1 MKTLNEQNGYI
12 LSHEIVVTNNTVS
25 KEFIKLVELNKNQI
39 EQIWIKQQELK
50 KNKLVNLPILNLS
63 RIERTSVDDKIYLH
77 CFPVDYKYYLAQRSG
92 IDLGITP
99 LAVSGI
105 TFYTKENENIFFVGK
120 RSEMVTTYQ
129 NFFEFVPSGS
139 IDVNNSTQK
148 DEKID
153 YLKQIA
159 VELEEELSI
168 LEKDVLKL
176 NAFCVIFDEREHVY
190 DIGVEIKIKDV
201 LFKGND
207 LEYKE
212 IVKLPLNSIEDHFKN
227 HPYVDTS
234 LKLFRAWIASKG
246 LK

>member
-1 MKTLNEQNGYI
+1 MKTLIEKNGYI
-12 LSHEIVVTNNTVS
+12 LSHEILVTNNSVS
-25 KEFIKLVELNKNQI
+25 SEFINQVKKNKDKI
-39 EQIWIKQQELK
+39 EQAWIKEQELK

-63 RIERTSVDDKIYLH
+63 RIERSSVDDKIYLH

-92 IDLGITP
+92 VELGITP

-105 TFYTKENENIFFVGK
+105 TFYTKENENIFFVGE
-120 RSEMVTTYQ
+120 RSEMVTSYQ

-139 IDVNNSTQK
+139 IEVNNNTQE

-153 YLKQIA
+153 YLKQVS

-168 LEKDVLKL
+168 LKKDVLNL